1 VQAKDYTD
9 PIHGAARFLA
19 MITVGL
25 FEAKAQL
32 GQLAQA
38 AADGEV
44 VVLTRRGRP
53 LAEIRP
59 LASGAEGP
67 EAGPA
72 QPAIDELRRW
82 RARLRPGPFDI
93 AALVNE
99 GRPS

>member
-1 VQAKDYTD
+1 
-9 PIHGAARFLA
+9 

-38 AADGEV
+38 AAEGQV
-44 VVLTRRGRP
+44 VVLTRRGRQ

-59 LASGAEGP
+59 LASGAE
-67 EAGPA
+67 EAEGGLA

-82 RARLRPGPFDI
+82 RAHLRPGPFDI